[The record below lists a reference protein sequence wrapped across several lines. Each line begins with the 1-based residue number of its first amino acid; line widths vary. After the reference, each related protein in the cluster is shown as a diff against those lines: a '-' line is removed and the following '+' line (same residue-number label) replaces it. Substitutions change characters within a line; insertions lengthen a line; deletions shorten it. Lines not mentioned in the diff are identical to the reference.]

1 MQNSNTKFFTTKN
14 IVYLSIL
21 TALLIVLNLLGSVF
35 KIITNVNLT
44 LIPIVLG
51 ALMLGVKGGF
61 ILGIISGLM
70 TFLFG
75 VTGVDPFTQFLFV
88 EHPVLTFLT
97 CTVKITVAGVLGGL
111 VYKLIANKNKL
122 VATFVASAV
131 VPIVNTGLF
140 ILGALIMSE
149 SVSGYMAS
157 QGVEGVDVIYFL
169 IVICAGVNF
178 LIELFIN
185 MVVAPAIHTVVGV
198 LEKSVFKK

>member
-1 MQNSNTKFFTTKN
+1 
-14 IVYLSIL
+14 
-21 TALLIVLNLLGSVF
+21 
-35 KIITNVNLT
+35 
-44 LIPIVLG
+44 
-51 ALMLGVKGGF
+51 MLGVKGGF

-97 CTVKITVAGVLGGL
+97 CTVKITAAGVLGGL

-140 ILGALIMSE
+140 ILGALTMSDSI
-149 SVSGYMAS
+149 SVLAS
-157 QGVEGVDVIYFL
+157 SEGVDVIYFL

>member
-97 CTVKITVAGVLGGL
+97 CTVKITAAGVLGGL

-140 ILGALIMSE
+140 ILGALTMSDSI
-149 SVSGYMAS
+149 SVLAS
-157 QGVEGVDVIYFL
+157 SEGVDVIYFL

>member
-75 VTGVDPFTQFLFV
+75 VTGVDYFTSILFGQ
-88 EHPVLTFLT
+88 HPVLTFLT

-140 ILGALIMSE
+140 ILGALTMSDSI
-149 SVSGYMAS
+149 SVLAS
-157 QGVEGVDVIYFL
+157 SEGVDVIYFL